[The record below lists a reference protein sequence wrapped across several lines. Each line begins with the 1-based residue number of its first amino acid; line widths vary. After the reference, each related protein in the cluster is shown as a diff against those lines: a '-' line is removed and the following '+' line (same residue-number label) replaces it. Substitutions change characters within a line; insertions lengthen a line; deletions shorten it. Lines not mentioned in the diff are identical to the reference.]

1 LTAWKFEGRRSGEK
15 WSVTL
20 RAYWEVV
27 LDPLS
32 DDFRPDTM
40 SASSL
45 MKLWLGRIEGRK
57 FPNGLIPIY
66 WYVDSPGSDVFES
79 MPFQYQHY
87 LGQTREDFL
96 SFFTWPTKMD
106 TEERLNWLELPVV
119 DKSWNSD
126 CADKGGFIQEAT
138 GWRPAILQPFVYLD
152 SLTNTLG

>member
-1 LTAWKFEGRRSGEK
+1 MTAWEFEGRRSGEK

-40 SASSL
+40 SASGL
-45 MKLWLGRIEGRK
+45 MKLWLGRIEGRR

-66 WYVDSPGSDVFES
+66 WYVNSPDSDVFES

-87 LGQTREDFL
+87 PGQTREDFL
-96 SFFTWPTKMD
+96 SFFTWPTKMY
-106 TEERLNWLELPVV
+106 TEERLNWLEAR
-119 DKSWNSD
+119 D
-126 CADKGGFIQEAT
+126 T
-138 GWRPAILQPFVYLD
+138 PALRIPGLIDEDVRLAKAITNGALD
-152 SLTNTLG
+152 G